1 MTELIG
7 RTVITQ
13 KEILFLMLLYEE
25 DFLRDLQFSR
35 NYSNNTL
42 SAYKRDLNY
51 YKDFRKEGSGKIKD
65 FYLFLDQK
73 ELSVRSQARV
83 ISCLRSYFKFLQ
95 KRGESCPE
103 INHLKPPKFYHK
115 LPERIHVKDFQ
126 ALWKASEEKSFHNTI
141 RNQLLLSFLYGLG
154 CRVSELTALNVSDI
168 NEIECWVRIQGKGNK
183 QRLLPLSKK
192 LSQLLSLYL
201 MQSRPF
207 LGKKEKSCLFF
218 NNKGNR
224 PSRIDIWRWL
234 KKWSSMGGLEGVK
247 NPHSFRHGC
256 ATELLEKGANLR
268 SIQKLLGHANIQT
281 TQIYTS
287 VSGGQLKS
295 AVDQYHP
302 LSKIKKSS

>member
-1 MTELIG
+1 
-7 RTVITQ
+7 
-13 KEILFLMLLYEE
+13 MLLQEE
-25 DFLRDLQFSR
+25 EFLRDLQFSK

-51 YKDFRKEGSGKIKD
+51 YKDFCKKGSKQIKK
-65 FYLFLDQK
+65 FYIFLDQK

-95 KRGESCPE
+95 KRGQSCPE
-103 INHLKPPKFYHK
+103 INHLTVPKYYNK
-115 LPERIHVKDFQ
+115 LPERIHLKDFQ
-126 ALWKASEEKSFHNTI
+126 ALWKACQEKSSHSTI

-168 NEIECWVRIQGKGNK
+168 NEMESWIRVVGKGNK
-183 QRLLPLSKK
+183 QRLIPLSNK
-192 LSQLLSLYL
+192 LSQILSVYLLK
-201 MQSRPF
+201 SRPF
-207 LGKKEKSCLFF
+207 LGRADKSCLFF
-218 NNKGNR
+218 NNKKNR
-224 PSRIDIWRWL
+224 PSRVDIWRWL
-234 KKWSSMGGLEGVK
+234 KKWSLIAGLDEVK
-247 NPHSFRHGC
+247 SPHSFRHGC

-268 SIQKLLGHANIQT
+268 SIQKLLGHSNIQT

-295 AVDQYHP
+295 AVEKYHP

>member
-1 MTELIG
+1 
-7 RTVITQ
+7 
-13 KEILFLMLLYEE
+13 MLLYEE
-25 DFLRDLQFSR
+25 EFLRDLQFSR
-35 NYSNNTL
+35 NYSDHTL

-51 YKDFRKEGSGKIKD
+51 YKDFLKEKSGKIQE
-65 FYLFLDQK
+65 FYIFLDER
-73 ELSVRSQARV
+73 ELSVRSQARI
-83 ISCLRSYFKFLQ
+83 ISCLRSCFKFLQ

-115 LPERIHVKDFQ
+115 LPKRIQLRDFE
-126 ALWKASEEKSFHNTI
+126 ALWKACEEEDFQLTV

-168 NEIECWVRIQGKGNK
+168 NEIESWIRVMGKGKK

-192 LSQLLSLYL
+192 LSYLLNLYL
-201 MQSRPF
+201 NKSRPCLQGQEKPSFF
-207 LGKKEKSCLFF
+207 L

-224 PSRIDIWRWL
+224 PSRVDIWRWL
-234 KKWSSMGGLEGVK
+234 KKWSLKAGLKGIK
-247 NPHSFRHGC
+247 SPHSFRHGC

-268 SIQKLLGHANIQT
+268 SIQKLLGHATIQT

-287 VSGGQLKS
+287 VSGNQLKT

-302 LSKIKKSS
+302 LSKIRS